1 MEKERVSRFPLG
13 CSYLLNKKAV
23 LRGYKAFF
31 PATQRQ
37 EKKSGLTL
45 HKINALS
52 LKKGS

>member
-13 CSYLLNKKAV
+13 CSYLLNKRK
-23 LRGYKAFF
+23 
-31 PATQRQ
+31 

-45 HKINALS
+45 HKINAPS